1 MKPLISLWLPILMNL
16 RLIFIFGLILKRR
29 LFESGRWPILW
40 INKWF
45 TKNSICVV
53 IKFMTVVQKE
63 PSVSCFQRLC
73 HRKWK
78 KETWTDVACE
88 HSCFSLLLAAR
99 EFRQEERL
107 CLSDRNSIPM
117 TWIDVYTSKSGSHG
131 VSNANLFDY
140 MYLVVDYG
148 KVLCSTANELQ

>member
-1 MKPLISLWLPILMNL
+1 MNPQLTCSQRQWLHSSVGGASHRYCEVTGSNPETAFTATIISS
-16 RLIFIFGLILKRR
+16 F
-29 LFESGRWPILW
+29 S
-40 INKWF
+40 
-45 TKNSICVV
+45 
-53 IKFMTVVQKE
+53 KFMTVVQEE
-63 PSVSCFQRLC
+63 PSVSSFQKLC
-73 HRKWK
+73 HKKRK

-107 CLSDRNSIPM
+107 CLSDRNSILM

-140 MYLVVDYG
+140 MYLLVDYG